1 MRRKAS
7 GIQRIGEGRYRIR
20 VDVLDPK
27 TGRRVDVKRIVRA
40 ESATDAARQRETL
53 RAEIANGASTRH
65 RERPRLGD
73 AVVSWLRSIG
83 PGLKRST
90 ADLYAC
96 VFDTHVIP
104 ALGDHYVDA
113 ITKDDL
119 VELRDAWGKTASP
132 VTVNGRL
139 RILRQALASI
149 CDEHRIADPS
159 RKVAGMRPPKPTS
172 PKGLEPDEAGRV
184 LQQLER
190 MSDDNALANYA
201 LSLVLVTTGLR
212 WGEATALV
220 WSDFDA
226 ERSELRI
233 ERGHVR
239 GHVDTA
245 KTEIVKTVPVAPEVA
260 EVLRR
265 LRAAQLREQVP
276 GLELGLVFPSTVGT
290 HRQPSSLRK
299 RLAEACR
306 LAKVRTISPH
316 GFRHTMNNAA
326 RKVANDETVRA
337 ITGHVTQEMT
347 EHYSWV
353 NASEKREAVGGVVR
367 LLGLTGSGPTGN
379 DSGSGTFSGTSEA
392 RKTAAG

>member
-40 ESATDAARQRETL
+40 GSATDAARQRETL
-53 RAEIANGASTRH
+53 RAEIRSGASTRQ

-73 AVVSWLRSIG
+73 AVVSWLRSIA

-96 VFDTHVIP
+96 VFDVHVIP
-104 ALGDHYVDA
+104 VLGDHYVDA

-119 VELRDAWGKTASP
+119 VALRDAWAKAAAP
-132 VTVNGRL
+132 ATVNGRL

-149 CDEHRIADPS
+149 CDELGIADPS
-159 RKVAGMRPPKPTS
+159 RKVASMRPPKATK
-172 PKGLEPDEAGRV
+172 PKGLEPEEAGLV

-201 LSLVLVTTGLR
+201 LALLLVTTGLR
-212 WGEATALV
+212 WGEATALT
-220 WSDFDA
+220 WSDFDS
-226 ERSELRI
+226 ERSEFRI

-239 GHVDTA
+239 GHVDTS
-245 KTEIVKTVPVAPEVA
+245 KTEIVKTVPVAPVVA

-265 LRAAQLREQVP
+265 HRAEQLRQQAP
-276 GLELGLVFPSTVGT
+276 GLELGLVFPSSTGT
-290 HRQPSSLRK
+290 LRQPSSLRK
-299 RLAEACR
+299 RLAEACKLAEVR
-306 LAKVRTISPH
+306 LISPKA
-316 GFRHTMNNAA
+316 FRHTMNNAA
-326 RKVANDETVRA
+326 RKVATDDTVRA

-347 EHYSWV
+347 THYSWV
-353 NASEKREAVGGVVR
+353 NSNEKHRAVGGLVK
-367 LLGLTGSGPTGN
+367 LFGLGTTGPTGN
-379 DSGSGTFSGTSEA
+379 DDGTGSFSGTSET
-392 RKTAAG
+392 RKTSAG